1 MAYIPTNTQ
10 CAELGC
16 KDNRSRLNTYCLKH
30 GGKNVTDSIERRY
43 RTARYTTPAW
53 RKLRL
58 RQLSKQPLCQSCSLR
73 NRINLANEV
82 DHVFPWSKLG
92 TQAFDYNVFQSLC
105 KDCHSVKT
113 GLEQRGIYRHYTDI
127 QTDYLLADWLVITE
141 NHYSLNRTKWKLMI
155 TFNNVQNVSHYWP
168 IA

>member
-43 RTARYTTPAW
+43 R
-53 RKLRL
+53 
-58 RQLSKQPLCQSCSLR
+58 
-73 NRINLANEV
+73 NLANEV

-141 NHYSLNRTKWKLMI
+141 NHYSLNRTK
-155 TFNNVQNVSHYWP
+155 
-168 IA
+168 